1 MKTRGCHGVYTMEW
15 AVMMTAFIFAAILM
29 REYVRDAMRAGIKTT
44 EMQLNG
50 AMQDNRP

>member
-1 MKTRGCHGVYTMEW
+1 MT
-15 AVMMTAFIFAAILM
+15 TAFVIAALLM
-29 REYVRDAMRAGIKTT
+29 REYVRDAMRAGVKTT

>member
-1 MKTRGCHGVYTMEW
+1 MEW
-15 AVMMTAFIFAAILM
+15 AVMTAALVTAAILM
-29 REYVRDAMRAGIKTT
+29 RGYVREAMRAGVKTN

>member
-1 MKTRGCHGVYTMEW
+1 MTAALVIAVVLTRG
-15 AVMMTAFIFAAILM
+15 
-29 REYVRDAMRAGIKTT
+29 YVRGALRAGVKTT